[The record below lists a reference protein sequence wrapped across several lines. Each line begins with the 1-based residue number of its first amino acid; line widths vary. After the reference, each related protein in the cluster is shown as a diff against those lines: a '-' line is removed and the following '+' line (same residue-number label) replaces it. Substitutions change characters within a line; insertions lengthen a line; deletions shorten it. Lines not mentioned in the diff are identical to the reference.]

1 MTYRICKTFEI
12 ESGHM
17 LSKHPDR
24 CRFPHGHSRRVEI
37 VIAAE
42 SLNDNEMVC
51 DFKAIKL
58 ALAAFLD
65 ELDHA
70 MAINSADPAL
80 PKLRE
85 FSQRLVVF
93 ENQDPTTE
101 VLAKYIYDHLAA
113 EMRGGCEYTSER
125 GNVYRF
131 PEGLRLERVRVW
143 ETSSSWAEYGV
154 G

>member
-24 CRFPHGHSRRVEI
+24 CRFPHGHSRRIEI
-37 VIAAE
+37 VMAAE
-42 SLNDNEMVC
+42 TLDANEMVC

-58 ALAAFLD
+58 ALSDFLD

-70 MAINSADPAL
+70 MAINSTDPAL

-85 FSQRLVVF
+85 FSERVVVF
-93 ENQDPTTE
+93 QDQDPTTE
-101 VLAKYIYDHLAA
+101 VLARYIYDHLAA
-113 EMRGGCEYTSER
+113 DLKNGREYTSER
-125 GNVYRF
+125 GNIYRF
-131 PEGLRLERVRVW
+131 PQGITLERVRVW
-143 ETSSSWAEYGV
+143 ETSTSWAEYGV